1 MAQIIV
7 VLINGRPT
15 TFGPLNAVL
24 GNVDAMLVTGRP
36 GQAAGDGIADILY
49 GKVAPS
55 GKLTTSWPRIVG
67 HVGLGRA
74 SVECCSDCSA
84 T

>member
-1 MAQIIV
+1 
-7 VLINGRPT
+7 
-15 TFGPLNAVL
+15 
-24 GNVDAMLVTGRP
+24 
-36 GQAAGDGIADILY
+36 LY